1 MRIAITFA
9 SLVFGYLVLT
19 VGKPIIMPLVVAAFF
34 AILLVPSLNRLE
46 QWKIPRAAAITLLM
60 IVLIASISSLIY
72 IVLNQAVAIAED
84 LPEISGKLEAWYLSL
99 ATYLETDLGISAAK
113 QTEYLYSGVEKL
125 LGSSGSFIQ
134 STINTTANLFTY
146 LALIPVYVFLML
158 YYRERFQDFFIA
170 INHPDS
176 RDRVEDTLDHS
187 KGVILNYVSGISIV
201 VLIMAVLNVGGL
213 LIIGIPYAVFFGIV
227 AALLTIIPYVGII
240 IGSIPPILIALI
252 MTDSV
257 FYPVAVIILF
267 VIVQTLE
274 GNFITPKIVGSKVS
288 VNALAAMVALVVGGF
303 LWGAIGMILSIPIT
317 GMLKV
322 ILHQSPKTR
331 PWSMLI
337 GQDDV

>member
-1 MRIAITFA
+1 MRVAITLA

-34 AILLVPSLNRLE
+34 AILLVPAVHRLE
-46 QWKIPRAAAITLLM
+46 QWKFPRAAAISILM
-60 IVLIASISSLIY
+60 IILIGIITSIIY
-72 IVLNQAVAIAED
+72 IVLNQAVSIAED
-84 LPEISGKLEAWYLSL
+84 MPEISGKLELWYLSF
-99 ATYLETDLGISAAK
+99 AAYLEADLGISAAK
-113 QTEYLYSGVEKL
+113 QTEYLYSGIDKL

-158 YYRERFQDFFIA
+158 YYRERFKDFFIA

-176 RDRVEDTLDHS
+176 RDQVEDTLEHS
-187 KGVILNYVSGISIV
+187 KGVILNYVVGISMV
-201 VLIMAVLNVGGL
+201 VFIMAVLNVSGL

-240 IGSIPPILIALI
+240 IGSIPPIIIALI
-252 MTDSV
+252 MTDSL

-288 VNALAAMVALVVGGF
+288 VNALAAMVALVIGGF

-317 GMLKV
+317 GILKV
-322 ILHQSPKTR
+322 ILYQSPKTR
-331 PWSMLI
+331 PWSLI
-337 GQDDV
+337 LGQDD

>member
-1 MRIAITFA
+1 MRVAITLA

-34 AILLVPSLNRLE
+34 AILLVPAVHRLE
-46 QWKIPRAAAITLLM
+46 QWKFPRAAAISVLM
-60 IVLIASISSLIY
+60 IILIGIITSIIY

-84 LPEISGKLEAWYLSL
+84 MPEISGKLELWYLGI
-99 ATYLETDLGISAAK
+99 ATYLEADLGISAAK
-113 QTEYLYSGVEKL
+113 QTEYLYSGIDKL

-158 YYRERFQDFFIA
+158 YYRERFKDFFVA

-176 RDRVEDTLDHS
+176 RDKVEDTLDHS
-187 KGVILNYVSGISIV
+187 KGVILNYVSGLSLV
-201 VLIMAVLNVGGL
+201 VLIMAILNVGGL

-240 IGSIPPILIALI
+240 IGSIPPIVIALI
-252 MTDSV
+252 MTDSL

-288 VNALAAMVALVVGGF
+288 VNALAAMVALVIGGF
-303 LWGAIGMILSIPIT
+303 VWGAIGMILSIPIM
-317 GMLKV
+317 GILKV

-331 PWSMLI
+331 PWTLLL
-337 GQDDV
+337 GQDD

>member
-9 SLVFGYLVLT
+9 SIVFGYLVLT
-19 VGKPIIMPLVVAAFF
+19 EGKPIIMPLVVAAFF
-34 AILLVPSLNRLE
+34 AILLVPAVNRLE
-46 QWKIPRAAAITLLM
+46 GWKLPRAAAISVLM
-60 IVLIASISSLIY
+60 IVLIGIVSSLIY
-72 IVLNQAVAIAED
+72 ILLNQALAIAED
-84 LPEISGKLEAWYLSL
+84 MPEISGKLQVLYMGIAS
-99 ATYLETDLGISAAK
+99 YLENDLGISAAK

-158 YYRERFQDFFIA
+158 YYRERFQNFFIA

-176 RDRVEDTLDHS
+176 RDQVEDTLEHS
-187 KGVILNYVSGISIV
+187 KGVILNYVVGISMV
-201 VLIMAVLNVGGL
+201 VFIMAVLNVSGL

-227 AALLTIIPYVGII
+227 AALLTIIPYIGII
-240 IGSIPPILIALI
+240 IGSIPPIVIALI
-252 MTDSV
+252 MTDSL

-288 VNALAAMVALVVGGF
+288 VNALAAMVALVIGGF

-317 GMLKV
+317 GILKV

-331 PWSMLI
+331 PWSLI
-337 GQDDV
+337 LGQDD